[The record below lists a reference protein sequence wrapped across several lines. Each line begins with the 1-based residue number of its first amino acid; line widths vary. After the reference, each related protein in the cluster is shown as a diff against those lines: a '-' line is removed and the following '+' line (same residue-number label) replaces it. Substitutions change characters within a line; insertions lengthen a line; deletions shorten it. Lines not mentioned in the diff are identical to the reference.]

1 VLLRV
6 QDEKSLHR
14 SGTLENA
21 GFRGLED
28 PGQNRCIEGALMVF
42 EHGAHI
48 HGSRGFRGRA
58 RMVAYFI
65 RFMFIA
71 TLTLFGFGGFFLYD
85 AVAQPANSQG
95 LEVIAGGVLVAL
107 GLLTL
112 YPQGQLAIRW
122 LREIRTHS
130 NRIP

>member
-1 VLLRV
+1 M
-6 QDEKSLHR
+6 
-14 SGTLENA
+14 
-21 GFRGLED
+21 GFES
-28 PGQNRCIEGALMVF
+28 
-42 EHGAHI
+42 GAHI
-48 HGSRGFRGRA
+48 QGSGGFQGRA

-65 RFMFIA
+65 KFMFIA

-112 YPQGQLAIRW
+112 YPQGQLAVRW
-122 LREIRTHS
+122 LRETRTHS